1 MSSSSCVFHGIPFL
15 LVRMTIRQT
24 MVIQIWIFGRYFL
37 GNEVSLS
44 FKGKQYFCLSQNL
57 SFSSENYN
65 FGKLVFTTMCFESFK
80 ECSDKIIG
88 DTNDV
93 ISFSTLYDVTY
104 QHLEGLHM
112 SVNQY
117 FPKYLKISDT
127 IK

>member
-1 MSSSSCVFHGIPFL
+1 
-15 LVRMTIRQT
+15 MTIDKL
-24 MVIQIWIFGRYFL
+24 WLFKFGYLADIFL
-37 GNEVSLS
+37 EMNEVSLS
-44 FKGKQYFCLSQNL
+44 FKGKQYFCLWQNL

-65 FGKLVFTTMCFESFK
+65 FRKLVFTTMCFESFK

-117 FPKYLKISDT
+117 FPKYLKIADT
-127 IK
+127 IKSFMSKRSIKHER